1 MQTLRKLSS
10 KKGKFD
16 GIQLGEVVSK
26 NRTDTHNNGIQT
38 RDIRGTSNQH
48 NISHVITHTEPSSS
62 IKGNKEPVSKRA
74 EKVVNA
80 IQKRYDN
87 NKKMPT
93 KEQDIQSPIISIKL
107 VKNENPKME
116 KRITPIKP
124 KLASPIN
131 KVVSFEKKEAPQIK
145 PKLISPSPNKSVLK
159 KHTSPTINKLSSSTI
174 SKISSPT
181 INKISSSS
189 NNKISS
195 GKNRRTS
202 YKNDDKPVVI
212 KYNTYEVRTLL
223 SNYEYPKKPYITDYR
238 YKIYTQYYNT
248 YHNMRNFIDR
258 FLLTNLSRGIKV
270 I

>member
-1 MQTLRKLSS
+1 MTLKKLSS
-10 KKGKFD
+10 KKGKFE

-26 NRTDTHNNGIQT
+26 NRNDNT
-38 RDIRGTSNQH
+38 H
-48 NISHVITHTEPSSS
+48 NISHVITHTEPSNS
-62 IKGNKEPVSKRA
+62 IKDNKEPVSKRA